1 MKGLDITRDPI
12 VVRQLIKG
20 SPHDGHAPTL
30 EKMLVDLYVIKD
42 KYKTMPDGDYWELW
56 RSIDKLFRIN
66 IGDMIA
72 YARRRRYLRGINSQ
86 LIDNIGLNNVTFGAY
101 IKYVA
106 KVTSKK
112 DAYGK
117 TNF

>member
-20 SPHDGHAPTL
+20 SPHDGHTPTI